1 MYGKIKRGK
10 RIFKIY
16 SIMKKI
22 ILILTIVFVFP
33 SFGLDECEVKELNYL
48 MSVIEYKAKMNEI
61 DKELINEW
69 LCRNQNIN
77 CYE

>member
-1 MYGKIKRGK
+1 MHGEIKRGK

-22 ILILTIVFVFP
+22 ILILTIAFVFP

-77 CYE
+77 CL

>member
-1 MYGKIKRGK
+1 MRKIV
-10 RIFKIY
+10 
-16 SIMKKI
+16 
-22 ILILTIVFVFP
+22 LILMIAFVFP
-33 SFGLDECEVKELNYL
+33 NFGLDECEVKELDYL

-69 LCRNQNIN
+69 LCVNQNIN

>member
-77 CYE
+77 CI